1 VPKQVYKIE
10 NFHGGLSTNSDPRDI
25 ADIELSEAQ
34 DVMVDELGKIRTMGG
49 TTAHGIANKITA
61 INAGYGLFQFS
72 SDRLEGETAG
82 QTAAKTGDDY
92 LALADTDGYAEIDI
106 FSRVANA
113 WSSAGRLDLGT
124 TTGMKPC
131 FYYVDGALR
140 VSDGNFGAANQ
151 NKFYGYIYS
160 KLYQAI
166 DGTQVHLIDEW
177 LSQDGR
183 LRSFD
188 DMSVQLHLDDCRDAN
203 PNTTSVVDNSAL
215 GNGRI
220 TIGWWPGDDG
230 TWNGRYYIGIS
241 PVYIG
246 NQEGPISIPDQFINS
261 DGDLVSHDGTIMLN
275 NEKLNI
281 QLFLNQ
287 GESATIADNIDHIL
301 HDGRIKGLRLYVRPF
316 SSEKWYL
323 LQDVDLLEGG
333 KHGWAV
339 YNAASTATGY
349 LAGTTYVRFENDTPG
364 SSEVTMA
371 KSGVETVDDISGGS
385 GKTNATYTAV
395 PLSGGTG
402 SGVIATVGVSS
413 NAINS
418 VTITIS
424 GAGYTENDV
433 LTVPTATGAWGTI
446 GGSGGTCVVNDL
458 VYLQEYNLCT
468 ANIEVDLGSAALG
481 TNSDGTNRTGALRVN
496 GFHNSPLYAEI
507 NLNTHAEQTVTISNA
522 MLPSTGDTTFTFD
535 ILDEQ
540 WNSIFNS
547 TQILK
552 VTVYAGATP
561 PEEQEDEDYG
571 GS

>member
-1 VPKQVYKIE
+1 MPKQVYKIE
-10 NFHGGLSTNSDPRDI
+10 NFHGGLSSNSDPRDI
-25 ADIELSEAQ
+25 ADNELSEAQ

-49 TTAHGIANKITA
+49 TTAHGIAAKTTA

-124 TTGMKPC
+124 STGMKPC

-177 LSQDGR
+177 LTQDGR

-203 PNTTSVVDNSAL
+203 PNTTSVVANSAL

-241 PVYIG
+241 PVYMG

-261 DGDLVSHDGTIMLN
+261 SGSLVNHDGTIMLN

-301 HDGRIKGLRLYVRPF
+301 HDGRIKGLRLYARPY

-323 LQDVDLLEGG
+323 LQDVDLSEGG

-339 YNAASTATGY
+339 YNAANTATGY
-349 LAGTTYVRFENDTPG
+349 LAGTTYARFNDDTTG
-364 SSEVTMA
+364 SSEITMTR
-371 KSGVETVDDISGGS
+371 SGISTVDGITDGS
-385 GKTNATYTAV
+385 GHTNGTHTDVELA
-395 PLSGGTG
+395 GGTG
-402 SGVIATVGVSS
+402 SGAKATIVITG
-413 NAINS
+413 NTMDS
-418 VTITIS
+418 VTITTV
-424 GAGYTENDV
+424 GAGYTEDDE
-433 LTVPTATGAWGTI
+433 LSIPTATI
-446 GGSGGTCVVNDL
+446 GGSGAPHCDVNAL
-458 VYLQEYNLCT
+458 NYLQEYNFCT
-468 ANIEVDLGSAALG
+468 ANFEVDLGSAGLG
-481 TNSDGTNRTGALRVN
+481 TNSDGTNRTGALRIN
-496 GFHNSPLYAEI
+496 GFQNSPLYVEI
-507 NLNTHAEQTVTISNA
+507 DLNSTSEQDLTITNVI
-522 MLPSTGDTTFTFD
+522 LPSTGDTTFTFD

-540 WNSIFNS
+540 WNSIFNYS
-547 TQILK
+547 QVLK
-552 VTVYAGATP
+552 VEEYSGSTVPT
-561 PEEQEDEDYG
+561 EQSEEDYG